1 MAHVHVNQ
9 RADTA
14 VVVLLFVR
22 RMSASPD
29 SLCSWSSES
38 LLQWLMVVVVVV
50 VVLLLLRR
58 RWHPLR
64 VRRALR
70 LSATAQAP
78 VDVPRRL
85 GAQS

>member
-29 SLCSWSSES
+29 SLCNWSSEL
-38 LLQWLMVVVVVV
+38 LLQWLVV
-50 VVLLLLRR
+50 VVLLLVLV
-58 RWHPLR
+58 L
-64 VRRALR
+64 VLAL
-70 LSATAQAP
+70 LLVEGAL
-78 VDVPRRL
+78 VPSVPDA
-85 GAQS
+85 GKSG